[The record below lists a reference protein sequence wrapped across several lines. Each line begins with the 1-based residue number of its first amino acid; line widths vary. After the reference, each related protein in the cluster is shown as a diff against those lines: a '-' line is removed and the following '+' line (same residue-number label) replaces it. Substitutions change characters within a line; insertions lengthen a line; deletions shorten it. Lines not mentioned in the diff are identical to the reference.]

1 MHRGLPSSSP
11 DRYAIQSN
19 VTPFP
24 AGKNPNLAGVLSV
37 AIPPDCG
44 LSPISFPDR
53 ESSTF
58 LREAHLASFVHLYIP
73 IRSAHTLQAM
83 PKAHFYAVKHI
94 VIFTET

>member
-11 DRYAIQSN
+11 YLYAIQSN

-24 AGKNPNLAGVLSV
+24 AGKNPNLAGWLSV
-37 AIPPDCG
+37 AIPPECG